1 MSFNI
6 DLWNKCQKCNNLK
19 RKSYLHNNEIVYSY
33 VCKYR
38 VEIGKVNCN
47 KFENKCKI

>member
-19 RKSYLHNNEIVYSY
+19 REPYLDNNEIVYTY
-33 VCKYR
+33 VCKCG
-38 VEIGKVNCN
+38 VAIGQVKCN
-47 KFENKCKI
+47 KFEC